1 MRIEVDVKMQKCKA
15 SRQFQSWYS
24 VNGPNLTVSSRRK
37 GRRFREESRREGTR
51 GSARKESM
59 NPPRVYFMMG
69 DVTWVERE
77 GMTNRRTIKEWLT
90 RSKFHFASLGEGQ
103 LVLFTWIQ
111 LLGAGQLVFLFT
123 WIQLLVK
130 GQVFLFVPQHQGR
143 HVVTVPLNRGKQEDH
158 YLCIRFTC
166 LVH

>member
-1 MRIEVDVKMQKCKA
+1 MDKLVWMERYSSRGEQYWPGQRHSVLAVTRSRDVTRCRRINGMRIEVDVKMQKCKA

-103 LVLFTWIQ
+103 LVLFTWI
-111 LLGAGQLVFLFT
+111 
-123 WIQLLVK
+123 
-130 GQVFLFVPQHQGR
+130 
-143 HVVTVPLNRGKQEDH
+143 
-158 YLCIRFTC
+158 
-166 LVH
+166 